1 MALLAPAKTPST
13 IVQKLGQEMRI
24 IANSPEVRNQL
35 VERGFEMMVTTPEQ
49 AQANYKAEF
58 EVITRR
64 IKELGIEQ
72 Q

>member
-1 MALLAPAKTPST
+1 MQITPLNHYKQ
-13 IVQKLGQEMRI
+13 IQPKERI
-24 IANSPEVRNQL
+24 TLEVRNQL

-49 AQANYKAEF
+49 AQANYKTEF

>member
-1 MALLAPAKTPST
+1 MHRKLLISQTTELCFAAAPEH
-13 IVQKLGQEMRI
+13 V
-24 IANSPEVRNQL
+24 VRNQL
-35 VERGFEMMVTTPEQ
+35 VERGFEMMATTPEQ
-49 AQANYKAEF
+49 AQANYKTEF